1 MNQEEIVNQLILLLQ
16 EKLNATTAKPTGSIL
31 DALLIPENKPSIVP
45 ARGAPASGSL
55 TVSEAA
61 KKVISFPRLDN
72 KLSVISVKDML
83 RDNPEA
89 EDGFLRPQEI
99 DTEFLSLFYA
109 ETR

>member
-1 MNQEEIVNQLILLLQ
+1 
-16 EKLNATTAKPTGSIL
+16 
-31 DALLIPENKPSIVP
+31 
-45 ARGAPASGSL
+45 
-55 TVSEAA
+55 
-61 KKVISFPRLDN
+61 
-72 KLSVISVKDML
+72 ML